1 MMSTETVF
9 YFLMVISLVG
19 VGLFFLRPKRLSPRT
34 IDSVLDFLWA
44 YGKDRA
50 KQTVTHKRSG
60 REVCF
65 ELRMVGGVK
74 QLYCSIRAPELGRP
88 EAEKLQNWLVEGAGQ
103 APSQA
108 YFKNYKTLV
117 LGSSLQDTTAL
128 SRRIMVDFL
137 GWGERDRL
145 CLSGDLTKFSIKIPN
160 HLQSEVKR
168 RAKEKR

>member
-9 YFLMVISLVG
+9 YFLLVISLVG

-50 KQTVTHKRSG
+50 KQTVTHRHSG
-60 REVCF
+60 RQVCF

-74 QLYCSIRAPELGRP
+74 QLYCSIHAPELSRP
-88 EAEKLQNWLVEGAGQ
+88 ESEKLQNWLVEGAKVQ
-103 APSQA
+103 VNRSSR
-108 YFKNYKTLV
+108 NSKTLV
-117 LGSSLQDTTAL
+117 LGYSLQETTAL

-145 CLSGDLTKFSIKIPN
+145 DVSGDLTKFSIIIPSY
-160 HLQSEVKR
+160 LRAEVKR
-168 RAKEKR
+168 RARLKK